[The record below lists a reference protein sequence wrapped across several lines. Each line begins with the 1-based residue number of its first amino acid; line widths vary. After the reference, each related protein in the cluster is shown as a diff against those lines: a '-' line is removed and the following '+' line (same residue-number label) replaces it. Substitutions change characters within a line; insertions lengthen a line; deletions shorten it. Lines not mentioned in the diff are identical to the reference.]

1 MVTVLAALAAL
12 AGPMTNVSAPGP
24 PVSVY
29 LPPPLMIWRWSCR
42 RSLDLGVARGGDG
55 VHGFEQHQPLE
66 EWAQGIADG
75 AVNPVIAA
83 VVDVRHCR
91 LADDVVQ
98 IVDVVVV
105 VTGPTVQRILTGA
118 TVKAISPAEVR
129 DDIGSRCASEIG
141 IVQFGADNGC
151 HNPGLQEPKSNFFSI
166 GTRTAFLGPVHL
178 AHPMLCVIPTVGLP
192 RN

>member
-1 MVTVLAALAAL
+1 M

-83 VVDVRHCR
+83 VVDAGHGR
-91 LADDVVQ
+91 LADEVVH

-105 VTGPTVQRILTGA
+105 VAGPAIHDVGAGITVHGVVTAPLYS
-118 TVKAISPAEVR
+118 VSLPA
-129 DDIGSRCASEIG
+129 
-141 IVQFGADNGC
+141 
-151 HNPGLQEPKSNFFSI
+151 PP
-166 GTRTAFLGPVHL
+166 
-178 AHPMLCVIPTVGLP
+178 
-192 RN
+192 